1 MTSSV
6 SELPRGGNWTRGTYA
21 GRLATDI
28 DGIYLRPRILEVG
41 DLDALRLLAMLGIEL
56 TRQAEEEYQA
66 QRRQALAAIAGGLL
80 IMIMVIAGAV

>member
-1 MTSSV
+1 MTGS
-6 SELPRGGNWTRGTYA
+6 NWTRGTYA

-66 QRRQALAAIAGGLL
+66 QRRQALTAIIGGLL
-80 IMIMVIAGAV
+80 VMILVIFSELV

>member
-1 MTSSV
+1 MPAGADILVMT
-6 SELPRGGNWTRGTYA
+6 GGNWTRGTYA

-28 DGIYLRPRILEVG
+28 DDMYLKPRILEVG

-66 QRRQALAAIAGGLL
+66 QRRQALAAIIGGCS
-80 IMIMVIAGAV
+80 